1 MSAKLDLK
9 EVFWGKRLELAR
21 EFRGLT
27 QTELG
32 EKVAASCA
40 LISLCE
46 TGKKREPA
54 PDLVEACGSVLGF
67 APTFF
72 YGPLEDVFQEDECSF
87 RHRRTTPERM
97 KAQIRAH
104 ATLIGLVID
113 RLRSL
118 FRFPPINLPQ
128 IAASTQEEIEMAAE
142 ECRQHW
148 KLGLDTPLLQ
158 TGRVLEHAGVIIVR
172 HLVKSTKVDAF
183 SRYGRTT
190 VIFLNQEIQSSS
202 RWNFDIAHE
211 LGHLIMHP
219 GIPTGSIETEHA
231 ANMFASAFL
240 MPRKAFG
247 REFRM
252 TSFCWDHVFRLKK
265 RWQTSAAAI
274 IRRAYGLGLLGAVE
288 YRKAFKYMSMKGW
301 TKGEPHEPP
310 FQQPELLENALRSLG
325 QKVNLTLDGLCR
337 ELRFTPD
344 TFQEVTGIAVPSS
357 QAKTM
362 DVIEFSSRS

>member
-1 MSAKLDLK
+1 MSENLGPK

-32 EKVAASCA
+32 DRIAASCA

-46 TGKKREPA
+46 TGKRRDPA

-67 APTFF
+67 APAFF
-72 YGPLEDVFQEDECSF
+72 YGPLEDIFHEDECSF

-104 ATLIGLVID
+104 ATLIGLVIN

-118 FRFPPINLPQ
+118 FKFPDVNLPR
-128 IAASTQEEIEMAAE
+128 IAATNAQEIEAAAE
-142 ECRQHW
+142 QCREHW

-211 LGHLIMHP
+211 LGHLVMHP
-219 GIPTGSIETEHA
+219 GIPTGSIETEKA
-231 ANMFASAFL
+231 ANLFASAFL

-247 REFRM
+247 REFGM
-252 TSFCWDHVFRLKK
+252 SPFSWDHVFSLKR
-265 RWQTSAAAI
+265 RWQASAAAI
-274 IRRAYGLGLLGAVE
+274 VKRAYDLGLLGAVE

-310 FQQPELLENALRSLG
+310 FQQPELLENALKALG
-325 QKVNLTLDGLCR
+325 QKVSLTLDGLCR
-337 ELRFTPD
+337 DLNFAAE
-344 TFQEVTGIAVPSS
+344 TFLDVTGVAVPPN
-357 QAKTM
+357 KTKPV
-362 DVIEFSSRS
+362 DVIEFASRS

>member
-1 MSAKLDLK
+1 MSGNLGLR

-32 EKVAASCA
+32 DGVAASCA

-46 TGKKREPA
+46 TGKRRDPA

-67 APTFF
+67 APAFF
-72 YGPLEDVFQEDECSF
+72 YGPLEDVFHEDECSF

-118 FRFPPINLPQ
+118 FKFPEINLPR
-128 IAASTQEEIEMAAE
+128 IAASSAEEIEMAAE
-142 ECRQHW
+142 QCRQHW
-148 KLGLDTPLLQ
+148 NLGLDTPLLQ

-190 VIFLNQEIQSSS
+190 VIFLNQEIQSTS

-211 LGHLIMHP
+211 LGHLVMHP
-219 GIPTGSIETEHA
+219 GIPTGNIETEKA

-252 TSFCWDHVFRLKK
+252 TPFCWDHVFNLKR
-265 RWQTSAAAI
+265 RWRTSAAAI
-274 IRRAYGLGLLGAVE
+274 VKHAYDLGLLGAVE

-301 TKGEPHEPP
+301 TKGEPYEPP
-310 FQQPELLENALRSLG
+310 FQQPELLENALNGLG
-325 QKVNLTLDGLCR
+325 QKVNLTLDALCR

-344 TFQEVTGIAVPSS
+344 TFQDVVGVPVPSPK
-357 QAKTM
+357 ANYT
-362 DVIEFSSRS
+362 DVIRFSGKR

>member
-1 MSAKLDLK
+1 MSANLGPK

-46 TGKKREPA
+46 TGKKRDPA

-67 APTFF
+67 APAFF

-87 RHRRTTPERM
+87 RHRRTTPERL
-97 KAQIRAH
+97 KSQIRAH
-104 ATLIGLVID
+104 ATLIGLVIN

-118 FRFPPINLPQ
+118 FRFPQIDLPR
-128 IAASTQEEIEMAAE
+128 ISASSSEEIEQAAE
-142 ECRQHW
+142 QCRQHW

-190 VIFLNQEIQSSS
+190 VIFLNQEIQSTS

-211 LGHLIMHP
+211 LGHLVMHA
-219 GIPTGSIETEHA
+219 GIPTGSIETEKA

-240 MPRKAFG
+240 MPRKAFS

-252 TSFCWDHVFRLKK
+252 TTFSWDHVFSLKR

-274 IRRAYGLGLLGAVE
+274 VKRSYDLGLLGAVE

-301 TKGEPHEPP
+301 TKGEPHEPS
-310 FQQPELLENALRSLG
+310 FQQPELLENALNGLG
-325 QKVNLTLDGLCR
+325 EKVEMTLDALCR
-337 ELRFTPD
+337 ELRFEPA
-344 TFQEVTGIAVPSS
+344 TFQDVTGMAVPSPRV
-357 QAKTM
+357 KPVG
-362 DVIEFSSRS
+362 VIRFSARS

>member
-1 MSAKLDLK
+1 MSANLGHR

-32 EKVAASCA
+32 DKVAASCA

-46 TGKKREPA
+46 TGKKRDPA
-54 PDLVEACGSVLGF
+54 QDLIEACGSVLGF
-67 APTFF
+67 APAFF
-72 YGPLEDVFQEDECSF
+72 YGPLEDVFLEDECSF

-104 ATLIGLVID
+104 ATLIGLVIE
-113 RLRSL
+113 RLRSV
-118 FRFPPINLPQ
+118 FKFPQINLPQ
-128 IAASTQEEIEMAAE
+128 IAASSSQEIEMAAE
-142 ECRQHW
+142 QCRQHW
-148 KLGLDTPLLQ
+148 KLGLDGPLLQ

-211 LGHLIMHP
+211 LGHLVMHP
-219 GIPTGSIETEHA
+219 GMPTGSIETEKA

-240 MPRKAFG
+240 MPRNAFG

-252 TSFCWDHVFRLKK
+252 TSLSWEHIFNLKR

-274 IRRAYGLGLLGAVE
+274 VKRAYDLGLLGAVE

-310 FQQPELLENALRSLG
+310 FQQPELLENALHGLG
-325 QKVNLTLDGLCR
+325 QKVSLTLDGLCR
-337 ELRFTPD
+337 ELRFTSE
-344 TFQEVTGIAVPSS
+344 TFRDVTGIAIPANKARQV
-357 QAKTM
+357 
-362 DVIEFSSRS
+362 DVIEFASKG